1 MKQNNRFCVLALTA
15 VLAPTLTACSET
27 ADGSAA
33 SGSTQ
38 TTQPA
43 QSTAQQ
49 DTSAGTPSASQ
60 QTEVLGSL
68 TSSELQ
74 ELVSGSTT
82 LEQLTQQRAEAA
94 DPGTGSTTALPE
106 YEQQLQALINQLYA
120 VKARAESSLNNT
132 IQSATAE
139 YKALPAAKQ
148 TKSRK
153 IAIVMGKASELKAM
167 EASCDKE
174 VDDIVNQMRA
184 LLTQNGQSTAL
195 ARRGNG
201 CLQGPEEK
209 SEMVSSLTS
218 NSTAERRTRFP
229 CNLCRNIP
237 GTRCRVLFA
246 GEILFLSGSRV
257 LQLRSGFCS
266 TLHGIRSK
274 IIARVLL
281 PFVNFANL
289 LHIPVF
295 FPILLELWGHTV

>member
-15 VLAPTLTACSET
+15 VLALTLTACSET

-184 LLTQNGQSTAL
+184 LLTQNGQSTAKEL
-195 ARRGNG
+195 YQRAT
-201 CLQGPEEK
+201 LVDLV
-209 SEMVSSLTS
+209 SVTLMVPFSGLSAQRVS
-218 NSTAERRTRFP
+218 PAICAGISPVPVA
-229 CNLCRNIP
+229 
-237 GTRCRVLFA
+237 GVLFLP

-266 TLHGIRSK
+266 TP
-274 IIARVLL
+274 ARYPLQNHCQSFTSVCK
-281 PFVNFANL
+281 FRQSFAYSGFFSNFA
-289 LHIPVF
+289 
-295 FPILLELWGHTV
+295 

>member
-15 VLAPTLTACSET
+15 VLALTLTACSET

-68 TSSELQ
+68 TS
-74 ELVSGSTT
+74 
-82 LEQLTQQRAEAA
+82 A

-153 IAIVMGKASELKAM
+153 IAIVRGKASELKAM

-195 ARRGNG
+195 ADEA
-201 CLQGPEEK
+201 LAAYKAQK

-218 NSTAERRTRFP
+218 K
-229 CNLCRNIP
+229 LY
-237 GTRCRVLFA
+237 G
-246 GEILFLSGSRV
+246 
-257 LQLRSGFCS
+257 
-266 TLHGIRSK
+266 
-274 IIARVLL
+274 
-281 PFVNFANL
+281 
-289 LHIPVF
+289 
-295 FPILLELWGHTV
+295 

>member
-15 VLAPTLTACSET
+15 VLALTLTACSET

-49 DTSAGTPSASQ
+49 DPSAGTPSASQ

-106 YEQQLQALINQLYA
+106 YA

-184 LLTQNGQSTAL
+184 LLAQNGQSTAL
-195 ARRGNG
+195 ADEA
-201 CLQGPEEK
+201 LAAYKAQK

-218 NSTAERRTRFP
+218 K
-229 CNLCRNIP
+229 LY
-237 GTRCRVLFA
+237 G
-246 GEILFLSGSRV
+246 
-257 LQLRSGFCS
+257 
-266 TLHGIRSK
+266 
-274 IIARVLL
+274 
-281 PFVNFANL
+281 
-289 LHIPVF
+289 
-295 FPILLELWGHTV
+295 

>member
-15 VLAPTLTACSET
+15 VLALTLTACSET

-60 QTEVLGSL
+60 QTEVLDSL

-74 ELVSGSTT
+74 GLVSGSTT

-184 LLTQNGQSTAL
+184 LLTQNGQST
-195 ARRGNG
+195 
-201 CLQGPEEK
+201 
-209 SEMVSSLTS
+209 
-218 NSTAERRTRFP
+218 
-229 CNLCRNIP
+229 
-237 GTRCRVLFA
+237 RCRGSFLP
-246 GEILFLSGSRV
+246 GEILFLSGSRI

-266 TLHGIRSK
+266 TP
-274 IIARVLL
+274 ARYPLQNHRQSFTSVCK
-281 PFVNFANL
+281 FRQSFAYSGFFSNFA
-289 LHIPVF
+289 
-295 FPILLELWGHTV
+295 

>member
-15 VLAPTLTACSET
+15 VLALTLTACSET

-94 DPGTGSTTALPE
+94 APGTGSTTALPE
-106 YEQQLQALINQLYA
+106 YEQQLQTLINQLYA

-153 IAIVMGKASELKAM
+153 IAIVMGKASDLRLSAIK
-167 EASCDKE
+167 
-174 VDDIVNQMRA
+174 I
-184 LLTQNGQSTAL
+184 LT
-195 ARRGNG
+195 
-201 CLQGPEEK
+201 
-209 SEMVSSLTS
+209 
-218 NSTAERRTRFP
+218 
-229 CNLCRNIP
+229 
-237 GTRCRVLFA
+237 
-246 GEILFLSGSRV
+246 
-257 LQLRSGFCS
+257 
-266 TLHGIRSK
+266 
-274 IIARVLL
+274 
-281 PFVNFANL
+281 
-289 LHIPVF
+289 
-295 FPILLELWGHTV
+295 

>member
-15 VLAPTLTACSET
+15 VLALILTACSET

-74 ELVSGSTT
+74 ELVST

-195 ARRGNG
+195 ADEA
-201 CLQGPEEK
+201 LAAYKAQK

-218 NSTAERRTRFP
+218 K
-229 CNLCRNIP
+229 LY
-237 GTRCRVLFA
+237 G
-246 GEILFLSGSRV
+246 
-257 LQLRSGFCS
+257 
-266 TLHGIRSK
+266 
-274 IIARVLL
+274 
-281 PFVNFANL
+281 
-289 LHIPVF
+289 
-295 FPILLELWGHTV
+295 

>member
-15 VLAPTLTACSET
+15 VLALTLTACSET

-82 LEQLTQQRAEAA
+82 LEQLTQQRTEAA

-195 ARRGNG
+195 ADEA
-201 CLQGPEEK
+201 LAAYKAQK

-218 NSTAERRTRFP
+218 KLYGRAPNAFPLQFVPEYPRYPLQGFFFARRNSVP
-229 CNLCRNIP
+229 
-237 GTRCRVLFA
+237 
-246 GEILFLSGSRV
+246 GSRV

-266 TLHGIRSK
+266 TP
-274 IIARVLL
+274 ARYPLQNHRQSFTSVCK
-281 PFVNFANL
+281 FRQSFAYSGFFSNFA
-289 LHIPVF
+289 
-295 FPILLELWGHTV
+295 

>member
-15 VLAPTLTACSET
+15 VLALTLTACSET

-33 SGSTQ
+33 SGS
-38 TTQPA
+38 TQPA

-195 ARRGNG
+195 ADEA
-201 CLQGPEEK
+201 LAAYKAQK

-218 NSTAERRTRFP
+218 K
-229 CNLCRNIP
+229 LY
-237 GTRCRVLFA
+237 G
-246 GEILFLSGSRV
+246 
-257 LQLRSGFCS
+257 
-266 TLHGIRSK
+266 
-274 IIARVLL
+274 
-281 PFVNFANL
+281 
-289 LHIPVF
+289 
-295 FPILLELWGHTV
+295 

>member
-15 VLAPTLTACSET
+15 VLALTLTACSET

-49 DTSAGTPSASQ
+49 DTSAGTSSASQ

-82 LEQLTQQRAEAA
+82 LEQLTQQRAQAESPEAA
-94 DPGTGSTTALPE
+94 APAEIPA
-106 YEQQLQALINQLYA
+106 YEQELQGLIDQLYA
-120 VKARAESSLNNT
+120 VKSRAESSLNGAIND
-132 IQSATAE
+132 AKAG

-195 ARRGNG
+195 ADEA
-201 CLQGPEEK
+201 LAAYKAQK

-218 NSTAERRTRFP
+218 K
-229 CNLCRNIP
+229 LY
-237 GTRCRVLFA
+237 G
-246 GEILFLSGSRV
+246 
-257 LQLRSGFCS
+257 
-266 TLHGIRSK
+266 
-274 IIARVLL
+274 
-281 PFVNFANL
+281 
-289 LHIPVF
+289 
-295 FPILLELWGHTV
+295 

>member
-15 VLAPTLTACSET
+15 VLALTLTACSET

-43 QSTAQQ
+43 QSTVQQ

-74 ELVSGSTT
+74 ELVS
-82 LEQLTQQRAEAA
+82 
-94 DPGTGSTTALPE
+94 GSTTALPE

-195 ARRGNG
+195 ADEA
-201 CLQGPEEK
+201 LAAYKAQK

-218 NSTAERRTRFP
+218 K
-229 CNLCRNIP
+229 LY
-237 GTRCRVLFA
+237 G
-246 GEILFLSGSRV
+246 
-257 LQLRSGFCS
+257 
-266 TLHGIRSK
+266 
-274 IIARVLL
+274 
-281 PFVNFANL
+281 
-289 LHIPVF
+289 
-295 FPILLELWGHTV
+295 

>member
-1 MKQNNRFCVLALTA
+1 MKRHSRNTLVSLTALALGAT
-15 VLAPTLTACSET
+15 VLLTGCSE
-27 ADGSAA
+27 DAA
-33 SGSTQ
+33 GSTAETASAPAAPVQSSDTTATGATAAQ
-38 TTQPA
+38 TSELLA
-43 QSTAQQ
+43 
-49 DTSAGTPSASQ
+49 
-60 QTEVLGSL
+60 SL
-68 TSSELQ
+68 THEETEELI
-74 ELVSGSTT
+74 SGSTT

-195 ARRGNG
+195 ADEA
-201 CLQGPEEK
+201 LAAYKAQK

-218 NSTAERRTRFP
+218 K
-229 CNLCRNIP
+229 LY
-237 GTRCRVLFA
+237 G
-246 GEILFLSGSRV
+246 
-257 LQLRSGFCS
+257 
-266 TLHGIRSK
+266 
-274 IIARVLL
+274 
-281 PFVNFANL
+281 
-289 LHIPVF
+289 
-295 FPILLELWGHTV
+295 

>member
-15 VLAPTLTACSET
+15 VLALTLTACSET

-49 DTSAGTPSASQ
+49 DPSAGTPSASQ

-82 LEQLTQQRAEAA
+82 LEQLTQQRAQAESPEAA
-94 DPGTGSTTALPE
+94 APAEIPA
-106 YEQQLQALINQLYA
+106 YEQELQGLIDQLYA
-120 VKARAESSLNNT
+120 VKSRAESSLNGAIND
-132 IQSATAE
+132 AKAE

-195 ARRGNG
+195 ADEA
-201 CLQGPEEK
+201 LAAYKAQK

-218 NSTAERRTRFP
+218 K
-229 CNLCRNIP
+229 LY
-237 GTRCRVLFA
+237 G
-246 GEILFLSGSRV
+246 
-257 LQLRSGFCS
+257 
-266 TLHGIRSK
+266 
-274 IIARVLL
+274 
-281 PFVNFANL
+281 
-289 LHIPVF
+289 
-295 FPILLELWGHTV
+295 

>member
-15 VLAPTLTACSET
+15 VLALTLTACSET

-49 DTSAGTPSASQ
+49 DASAGTPSASQ

-106 YEQQLQALINQLYA
+106 YEQALINQLYA
-120 VKARAESSLNNT
+120 VKTRAESSLNNT

-195 ARRGNG
+195 ADEA
-201 CLQGPEEK
+201 LAAYKAQK

-218 NSTAERRTRFP
+218 K
-229 CNLCRNIP
+229 LY
-237 GTRCRVLFA
+237 G
-246 GEILFLSGSRV
+246 
-257 LQLRSGFCS
+257 
-266 TLHGIRSK
+266 
-274 IIARVLL
+274 
-281 PFVNFANL
+281 
-289 LHIPVF
+289 
-295 FPILLELWGHTV
+295 

>member
-15 VLAPTLTACSET
+15 VLALTLTACSET

-38 TTQPA
+38 TTQP
-43 QSTAQQ
+43 AQQ

-82 LEQLTQQRAEAA
+82 LEQLTQQRAGAA

-195 ARRGNG
+195 ADEA
-201 CLQGPEEK
+201 LAAYKAQK

-218 NSTAERRTRFP
+218 K
-229 CNLCRNIP
+229 LY
-237 GTRCRVLFA
+237 G
-246 GEILFLSGSRV
+246 
-257 LQLRSGFCS
+257 
-266 TLHGIRSK
+266 
-274 IIARVLL
+274 
-281 PFVNFANL
+281 
-289 LHIPVF
+289 
-295 FPILLELWGHTV
+295 

>member
-1 MKQNNRFCVLALTA
+1 MLALTA
-15 VLAPTLTACSET
+15 VLALTLTACSET

-43 QSTAQQ
+43 QSTVQQ

-106 YEQQLQALINQLYA
+106 YEQQLQAHQPALRRQGPGREQPEQHHP
-120 VKARAESSLNNT
+120 VGHGRV
-132 IQSATAE
+132 QG
-139 YKALPAAKQ
+139 LPAAKQ

-195 ARRGNG
+195 ADEA
-201 CLQGPEEK
+201 LAAYKAQK

-218 NSTAERRTRFP
+218 K
-229 CNLCRNIP
+229 LY
-237 GTRCRVLFA
+237 G
-246 GEILFLSGSRV
+246 
-257 LQLRSGFCS
+257 
-266 TLHGIRSK
+266 
-274 IIARVLL
+274 
-281 PFVNFANL
+281 
-289 LHIPVF
+289 
-295 FPILLELWGHTV
+295 

>member
-15 VLAPTLTACSET
+15 VLALTLTACSET

-38 TTQPA
+38 TTQP
-43 QSTAQQ
+43 AQQ

-82 LEQLTQQRAEAA
+82 LEQLTQQRAGAA

-174 VDDIVNQMRA
+174 VDNIVNQMRA

-195 ARRGNG
+195 ADEA
-201 CLQGPEEK
+201 LAAYKTQK

-218 NSTAERRTRFP
+218 K
-229 CNLCRNIP
+229 LY
-237 GTRCRVLFA
+237 G
-246 GEILFLSGSRV
+246 
-257 LQLRSGFCS
+257 
-266 TLHGIRSK
+266 
-274 IIARVLL
+274 
-281 PFVNFANL
+281 
-289 LHIPVF
+289 
-295 FPILLELWGHTV
+295 

>member
-15 VLAPTLTACSET
+15 VLALTLTACSET

-74 ELVSGSTT
+74 
-82 LEQLTQQRAEAA
+82 
-94 DPGTGSTTALPE
+94 
-106 YEQQLQALINQLYA
+106 QLQALINQLYA
-120 VKARAESSLNNT
+120 VKARAESSLSNT

-195 ARRGNG
+195 ADEA
-201 CLQGPEEK
+201 LAAYKAQK

-218 NSTAERRTRFP
+218 K
-229 CNLCRNIP
+229 LY
-237 GTRCRVLFA
+237 G
-246 GEILFLSGSRV
+246 
-257 LQLRSGFCS
+257 
-266 TLHGIRSK
+266 
-274 IIARVLL
+274 
-281 PFVNFANL
+281 
-289 LHIPVF
+289 
-295 FPILLELWGHTV
+295 

>member
-15 VLAPTLTACSET
+15 VLALTLTACSET

-49 DTSAGTPSASQ
+49 DASAGTPSASQ

-74 ELVSGSTT
+74 ELVS
-82 LEQLTQQRAEAA
+82 
-94 DPGTGSTTALPE
+94 GSTTALPE

-174 VDDIVNQMRA
+174 VDNIVNQMRA

-195 ARRGNG
+195 ADEA
-201 CLQGPEEK
+201 LAAYKAQK

-218 NSTAERRTRFP
+218 K
-229 CNLCRNIP
+229 LY
-237 GTRCRVLFA
+237 G
-246 GEILFLSGSRV
+246 
-257 LQLRSGFCS
+257 
-266 TLHGIRSK
+266 
-274 IIARVLL
+274 
-281 PFVNFANL
+281 
-289 LHIPVF
+289 
-295 FPILLELWGHTV
+295 

>member
-15 VLAPTLTACSET
+15 VLALILTACSET

-94 DPGTGSTTALPE
+94 DPGTGSTTAL
-106 YEQQLQALINQLYA
+106 LINQLYA

-195 ARRGNG
+195 ADEA
-201 CLQGPEEK
+201 LAAYKAQK

-218 NSTAERRTRFP
+218 K
-229 CNLCRNIP
+229 LY
-237 GTRCRVLFA
+237 G
-246 GEILFLSGSRV
+246 
-257 LQLRSGFCS
+257 
-266 TLHGIRSK
+266 
-274 IIARVLL
+274 
-281 PFVNFANL
+281 
-289 LHIPVF
+289 
-295 FPILLELWGHTV
+295 